1 MNTLCQS
8 VVLFW
13 SACLH
18 GCFWGL
24 PVTLADSTIA
34 LTVFMSDCHLCL
46 SPSTFL
52 PSLSGVD
59 YSPRAYERSQYLLPR
74 AALMACLSI
83 FHLGHA
89 NRKCGTVSV
98 ILYSHLSVSAMLIFR
113 RYVMNIDMSVL
124 SWTNMA
130 AAVLWSALYIF
141 TVFFPGS
148 ALSISWRWV
157 VCKRPCHHANASAA
171 SHILT

>member
-1 MNTLCQS
+1 MNTLSQS
-8 VVLFW
+8 IVLFW
-13 SACLH
+13 SARLH
-18 GCFWGL
+18 GCLWGL

-34 LTVFMSDCHLCL
+34 LTVSRSDCHLCL

-74 AALMACLSI
+74 AAFMACLSF

-89 NRKCGTVSV
+89 NRKHGTVSV
-98 ILYSHLSVSAMLIFR
+98 ILHSHLSVSAMLIFR
-113 RYVMNIDMSVL
+113 RYVLNIDMSVL

-130 AAVLWSALYIF
+130 AAVLLSALYIL
-141 TVFFPGS
+141 TVCFLGS
-148 ALSISWRWV
+148 ALSIFWRRV
-157 VCKRPCHHANASAA
+157 ICKRPCHHATASAA